1 MNRKHSVCLAVLL
14 AGAVSAAGAAAQ
26 SFEADVAPLVETS
39 CLTCHGP
46 RTATP
51 LDISGLGHDLSDR
64 ATFRAWERIHDRV
77 ANGEMP
83 PAGVRRPTRRSS
95 RPPSRR

>member
-1 MNRKHSVCLAVLL
+1 MKRTHSVCLAVLL
-14 AGAVSAAGAAAQ
+14 ATAVASGAAAQ

-39 CLTCHGP
+39 CLTCHGA

-64 ATFRAWERIHDRV
+64 ATFRAWEPIYERV
-77 ANGEMP
+77 ENGEMP
-83 PAGVRRPTRRSS
+83 PRGVRRPD
-95 RPPSRR
+95 P